1 MRMPNLEGWSWD
13 VGGINSSTWIITILK
28 GGQRSTIH
36 SWMML
41 RLFCFSCV
49 QKKEK
54 KTGFESLQFQS
65 RMHEPVHVWLPKEY
79 YFTRPPKFWNSH
91 SAPAHVS
98 CHCARMMV
106 EVGSLLFFY
115 LIWDPSSWRSSL
127 QKQGFSRFFT
137 LGWHS
142 SLWFVTLSSHVFKA
156 PLFFSFFKHG
166 LMGFWAGSCHRNPWS
181 IRIGTVSSMHIPPTS
196 QPTPGTVIQYPL
208 LFSKK
213 SRP

>member
-1 MRMPNLEGWSWD
+1 
-13 VGGINSSTWIITILK
+13 
-28 GGQRSTIH
+28 
-36 SWMML
+36 
-41 RLFCFSCV
+41 
-49 QKKEK
+49 
-54 KTGFESLQFQS
+54 
-65 RMHEPVHVWLPKEY
+65 MHEPVHAWLPKEY

-137 LGWHS
+137 LGWPS

-181 IRIGTVSSMHIPPTS
+181 IRIGTVSSMHIPYIPRHLNLPPELSYSIPIPFFSAKHPGLRWLRYPTK
-196 QPTPGTVIQYPL
+196 TR
-208 LFSKK
+208 SKFMAFFWVET
-213 SRP
+213 